1 MDFSNFKLCWF
12 PAQKIDEIIKR
23 VFKWKGVYWS
33 LFPVTLVIVCL
44 SSDFLWRKAKSKAHW
59 RCTIKTDFWQGVF
72 FVVAF
77 LMLCTSIMYTTSRLH
92 SFFFNFFPLSFMIC
106 GKTTCKHGVSMKSK
120 ALFEFLISE
129 NIFSS
134 HSSTIGKTRLKA
146 KNRNLK

>member
-12 PAQKIDEIIKR
+12 PAQKTDRNHKKSFQ
-23 VFKWKGVYWS
+23 VKGCVLVSIS
-33 LFPVTLVIVCL
+33 LFIVCL

-92 SFFFNFFPLSFMIC
+92 SFFFNFSPLSFMIR
-106 GKTTCKHGVSMKSK
+106 GKKLANMVFQWNQRLSLNSWSRR
-120 ALFEFLISE
+120 LF
-129 NIFSS
+129 FSS